1 MIKTTYFT
9 MILETPTYV
18 ILSYSSLYT
27 LIPTFSYTTL
37 QPVVDKVTLFWVLC
51 NTWQSLRPS
60 PTLTLFFSHSKTAP
74 SRPGSPHYRGFTITL
89 RHTTSGK
96 TPLDE

>member
-37 QPVVDKVTLFWVLC
+37 QPVVDKVTRILG
-51 NTWQSLRPS
+51 SL
-60 PTLTLFFSHSKTAP
+60 
-74 SRPGSPHYRGFTITL
+74 
-89 RHTTSGK
+89 
-96 TPLDE
+96 